1 MHVSTGHRAKSSSG
15 SYTLELAG
23 IEVDQSDDLILVQNH
38 VLWLDVIVSDA
49 LRMQECQA
57 LQYPNGDGFNAFDSG
72 FRCQAVQISFFHPL
86 AEIKLL
92 PVHFQVP
99 HATAA
104 ASDPGQRN
112 DVGMALLTHNL
123 DSFFELLQPLTRVAN
138 VVLRVL
144 LQHYRSRL
152 CGVWAQHSR
161 KHLVA
166 GLSSGLKLL
175 FFFVVVLERPDGDM
189 PHRNAVQRVQ
199 VWELP

>member
-1 MHVSTGHRAKSSSG
+1 MHVAKGNRAKSSSS

-23 IEVDQSDDLILVQNH
+23 IKVDQGDDLILVQNH
-38 VLWLDVIVSDA
+38 VLRLHVVVSDA
-49 LRMQECQA
+49 LRVQECQA
-57 LQYPNGDGFNAFDSG
+57 LQHPDGDGFDAVSSG
-72 FRCQAVQISFFHPL
+72 FGCQAVQISFFHPL
-86 AEIKLL
+86 TEIKLL

-123 DSFFELLQPLTRVAN
+123 DGLFELLQPLTRVAN
-138 VVLRVL
+138 VVLHVL
-144 LQHYRSRL
+144 LQHHRSRL
-152 CGVWAQHSR
+152 RGIWAQHSR

-175 FFFVVVLERPDGDM
+175 FFFVVFLEGPDGNM